1 MTLLLQN
8 SDADMLGK
16 LLLGKNNKHNKS
28 SRAAVS
34 DIIEALAKAAGYSW
48 STDGK
53 RLWRAAD
60 PDVALEWR
68 QLSRPTRGR
77 PRRRAT
83 RRWAGWSFAH
93 QADAPALAGG
103 PTW

>member
-53 RLWRAAD
+53 RLCR
-60 PDVALEWR
+60 VHGLTLEQDFR
-68 QLSRPTRGR
+68 HS
-77 PRRRAT
+77 
-83 RRWAGWSFAH
+83 
-93 QADAPALAGG
+93 D
-103 PTW
+103 